1 MKKKTIMVDM
11 DDVITENR
19 FQDYLESFLGK
30 EIDMTK
36 EDVIYRQDL
45 IRGREKEFQ
54 KQYQYHNL
62 YEDAPL
68 IEGCYE
74 VLKRLHEKYEI
85 YVVTSYIWRDDV
97 ISASDNLKNKFEY
110 LKEMLPFLNPKNFIF
125 TENKSLLAFD
135 IRIDDR
141 VSGLKNGSLKLL
153 FPSWS
158 NQKIEEE
165 VLKKEGIIRVKD
177 WYDVEKKIEKMEKE
191 LVSFQS
197 LVPELSVRDWKRSK
211 AFYQELGFHVLYER
225 KEDRFCYLEL
235 EKNQIMIEEV
245 NDHWTVGKLEYPY
258 GNGVNFSME
267 LEMFDFYY
275 EKWKKQEIVFFRDL
289 MVNTYRNGDHVYQ
302 DREVL
307 IQDPDGYLLRFHD

>member
-1 MKKKTIMVDM
+1 M
-11 DDVITENR
+11 
-19 FQDYLESFLGK
+19 
-30 EIDMTK
+30 
-36 EDVIYRQDL
+36 
-45 IRGREKEFQ
+45 
-54 KQYQYHNL
+54 
-62 YEDAPL
+62 
-68 IEGCYE
+68 
-74 VLKRLHEKYEI
+74 
-85 YVVTSYIWRDDV
+85 
-97 ISASDNLKNKFEY
+97 
-110 LKEMLPFLNPKNFIF
+110 
-125 TENKSLLAFD
+125 
-135 IRIDDR
+135 
-141 VSGLKNGSLKLL
+141 KNGSLKLL

-245 NDHWTVGKLEYPY
+245 NDHWMVGKLEYPY

>member
-1 MKKKTIMVDM
+1 
-11 DDVITENR
+11 
-19 FQDYLESFLGK
+19 
-30 EIDMTK
+30 
-36 EDVIYRQDL
+36 
-45 IRGREKEFQ
+45 
-54 KQYQYHNL
+54 
-62 YEDAPL
+62 
-68 IEGCYE
+68 
-74 VLKRLHEKYEI
+74 
-85 YVVTSYIWRDDV
+85 
-97 ISASDNLKNKFEY
+97 
-110 LKEMLPFLNPKNFIF
+110 MLPFLNPKNFIF
-125 TENKSLLAFD
+125 IENKSLLTFD

-191 LVSFQS
+191 MVSFQS

-235 EKNQIMIEEV
+235 EKNQSMIEEV

-267 LEMFDFYY
+267 LESFDFYY